1 MLIVSYSRLLEHV
14 HEQNFEVRRQLD
26 RVQDEMGEIEKR
38 HQAKVAELDALVAE
52 KIDVNKQLDLDLTI
66 EKDRKERLE
75 TERTAIRKQYEDEKA
90 NWSELRGKME
100 GKLQKQQGQFSER
113 IPFDP
118 FGSKQAII
126 LNAVKGDGR
135 TRDKQIEII

>member
-1 MLIVSYSRLLEHV
+1 
-14 HEQNFEVRRQLD
+14 
-26 RVQDEMGEIEKR
+26 
-38 HQAKVAELDALVAE
+38 
-52 KIDVNKQLDLDLTI
+52 
-66 EKDRKERLE
+66 
-75 TERTAIRKQYEDEKA
+75 
-90 NWSELRGKME
+90 ME